1 MVRRR
6 RWGGAAC
13 VAAWLALASSVPA
26 AEPPRALSLG
36 EFIRHALRAAP
47 DLEVAGWEVVESEGK
62 LREAKR
68 SRWLPQA
75 EVLSQTGIVQR
86 ARGTVLEP
94 RDSVTTDS
102 YGPFTKVDVSIVQP
116 LFTGGKITAGIE
128 AALHAV
134 EAQRAARRSVAAEV
148 VEQVKTLFYAA
159 LLARSVGGVV
169 AETVEGFDS
178 ALETARERRKEG
190 DVDISELDI
199 LYLRVGRAETAKELP
214 GLRGG
219 ERNAIRA
226 LRRIAGFDVDES
238 VDVRGRFLE
247 PADAHLESLQVYTD
261 RLLTQSPRWKRLQ
274 EAIVAKEQELKTVIA
289 DLYPEVFLGGGFS
302 YSYAPERDRQL
313 NPFAYDDYN
322 YLRGPGALLGIRWAV
337 NFHLTAARVETA
349 RAELHRLQAEARR
362 AETGLTLELQRAYQD
377 VLDTERAMRAL
388 EDGRKAGRA
397 ILTLA
402 VTNFDIGIGDAEQIL
417 RALGNYAR
425 VSGNYYEAVQKY
437 DLALAKL
444 SRVLDEEVADL
455 GGEASGE
462 PGHAEADGALPQ
474 AVASPAAAR

>member
-1 MVRRR
+1 MAGLR
-6 RWGGAAC
+6 RWGALA
-13 VAAWLALASSVPA
+13 AAWLILGASVARA
-26 AEPPRALSLG
+26 AEAVRELSLA
-36 EFIRHALRAAP
+36 EFVRHALAAAP

-62 LREAKR
+62 LREARR
-68 SRWLPQA
+68 SRWLPEA
-75 EVLSQTGIVQR
+75 EVVSQTGIVQR

-102 YGPFTKVDVSIVQP
+102 YGPFTKVDVNLVQP

-134 EAQRAARRSVAAEV
+134 AAQRAARRTVAADV
-148 VEQVKTLFYAA
+148 AEQVKTLFYST

-169 AETVEGFDS
+169 AETLEGFDS
-178 ALETARERRKEG
+178 ALETARERREQG

-219 ERNAIRA
+219 ERNALRA
-226 LRRIAGFDVDES
+226 LRRIAGFDVDEP
-238 VDVRGRFLE
+238 VGVRGRFLE
-247 PADAHLESLQVYTD
+247 PASAHLESLEVYTD
-261 RLLTQSPRWKRLQ
+261 RLLIQSPRWKRLQ
-274 EAIVAKEQELKTVIA
+274 EAIVAKEQELKTVIG

-322 YLRGPGALLGIRWAV
+322 YLRGPGALMGIRWAI

-377 VLDTERAMRAL
+377 VLDTEQAMRAL

-402 VTNFDIGIGDAEQIL
+402 VTNFDIGIGDAAQIL
-417 RALGNYAR
+417 QALGNYAR
-425 VSGNYYEAVQKY
+425 VSSGYYEAVEKY
-437 DLALAKL
+437 DLALAAL
-444 SRVLDEEVADL
+444 SRVLDEEVTDL
-455 GGEASGE
+455 GEGEEGAALGGPRAGAA
-462 PGHAEADGALPQ
+462 PGT